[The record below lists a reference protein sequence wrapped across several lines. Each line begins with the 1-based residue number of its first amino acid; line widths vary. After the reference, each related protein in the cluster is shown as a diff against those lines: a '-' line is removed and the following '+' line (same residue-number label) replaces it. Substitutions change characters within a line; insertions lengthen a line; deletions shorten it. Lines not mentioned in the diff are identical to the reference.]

1 MVDVV
6 LAKLES
12 IGTEASSR
20 GLNPPFGILYLADV
34 LEKSGFSV
42 RLVHEEGTRANIQA
56 LGDLVST
63 EKPAFLGFSVMTGP
77 SIIPSLEASAAIK
90 ERCDIPIVWGGL
102 QPTTLPKHAL
112 AKTCIDVLGIGEG
125 EATIVELAQAL
136 CQSKPTASELET
148 VPGIAFKADGQ
159 VILTE
164 PRPFIKNLDEF
175 GAAWH
180 LLDIERYIRPE
191 IYLSSELGGER
202 VIAVNTS
209 RGCPW
214 RCAFCYNQAVNKRS
228 FRAQSAARVMQ
239 DIRELKDRHRIS
251 GIRFSEDH
259 FFSDPRRAL
268 KIIQDA
274 GIPWTATIRV
284 DDLDR
289 GGDDFVKDLAENH
302 CAILRVGVEAGS
314 QQVLNLIQKDIR
326 LDQARRAVH
335 LCGEHGVRIAIFFI
349 LGFPGESWADVCET
363 LDLIDELQETNE
375 YVIIPLPHIFC
386 PFPGTPLLDV
396 AIQHG
401 FKPPAT
407 LEGWGK
413 EPDDIVK
420 NTGHLPPYVDQRV
433 ERAIAYMRLA
443 RVRSF
448 DNPVLALPAKIFQEI
463 ARLRWKHR
471 FFSFPLDWYVADL
484 GRKSL
489 KKVGRM

>member
-1 MVDVV
+1 MVDAV
-6 LAKLES
+6 LVKMETV
-12 IGTEASSR
+12 GTEASSR
-20 GLNPPFGILYLADV
+20 GLNPPFGILYLADA
-34 LEKSGFSV
+34 LEKAGFSV

-56 LGDLVST
+56 LVDLVSM
-63 EKPAFLGFSVMTGP
+63 EEPAFLGFSVMTGP
-77 SIIPSLEASAAIK
+77 SIIPSLEASTAIK
-90 ERCDIPIVWGGL
+90 EKRDIPIVWGGL
-102 QPTTLPKHAL
+102 QPTTLPEHAL
-112 AKTCIDVLGIGEG
+112 PKTCIDVLGIGEG
-125 EATIVELAQAL
+125 EETIVELAQIL
-136 CQSKPTASELET
+136 SQNKPTASELET
-148 VPGIAFKADGQ
+148 IPGIAFKADGQ
-159 VILTE
+159 VVLTE
-164 PRPFIKNLDEF
+164 PRPFIKNLDDID
-175 GAAWH
+175 AAWH
-180 LLDIERYIRPE
+180 LLDIERYICPE

-202 VIAVNTS
+202 VLAVNTS

-214 RCAFCYNQAVNKRS
+214 RCGFCYNQAVNKRS
-228 FRAQSAARVMQ
+228 FRAQSAPRVMQ
-239 DIRELKDRHRIS
+239 DIQELKDRHRIS

-259 FFSDPRRAL
+259 FFSDPQRAL

-289 GGDDFVKDLAENH
+289 GGDNFVKDLAENH

-314 QQVLNLIQKDIR
+314 QRVLNMIHKDIR

-335 LCGEHGVRIAIFFI
+335 LCGEYGVRIAIFFI
-349 LGFPGESWADVCET
+349 LGFPGESWDEVCET
-363 LDLIDELQETNE
+363 LDLIDELQGMNE

-396 AIQHG
+396 ATQHG
-401 FKPPAT
+401 FEPPTT

-433 ERAIAYMRLA
+433 ERAIDYLRLA

-448 DNPVLALPAKIFQEI
+448 SNPALALPAKIFREI
-463 ARLRWKHR
+463 SGMRWKHR
-471 FFSFPLDWYVADL
+471 SFSFPLDWYVANL

-489 KKVGRM
+489 KKAGRM